1 MKISI
6 KIDKTQKKYLG
17 KSKYSTF
24 SRSVIVELL
33 EYGIKFCFRFINIE
47 ENIKVQEILNEAIA
61 KINNIKFEDE
71 KW

>member
-6 KIDKTQKKYLG
+6 KFDKTQKKYLE

-33 EYGIKFCFRFINIE
+33 KHGIKYCFLFINIDE
-47 ENIKVQEILNEAIA
+47 SIKVQDILNEAIA
-61 KINNIKFEDE
+61 KINNIKLEDE
-71 KW
+71 EW